1 MIFCLNLKKADR
13 YRVDGLLTLKE
24 ASCQIVI
31 WLFFICFR
39 PFLYRYS
46 VRNVAM
52 VVVAA
57 VALSSATYA
66 WFVSNNQ
73 VTATTTQISAQ
84 SNAAYLLIEAG
95 SKTTTNSTTS
105 DTAAETVGTGSGQT
119 YADAALYPAQWKN
132 NFDASKTTTGDK
144 IYQFETAYASD
155 KTKANEKTGTRFAVG
170 DPSAAVTA
178 DYALLNTFYVGTGTY
193 DGEFTNLKVSNMT
206 VTATEDASLKTAM
219 RLLIMAY
226 APDGSGNYGTTPT
239 SWVVAKYNDGTT
251 ATIESQSLTGEGTA
265 GVVYIRTFMK
275 LPISIR
281 MAKTGWLQNL
291 VRITR

>member
-1 MIFCLNLKKADR
+1 MQETNTKSLKKQLAAAIAM
-13 YRVDGLLTLKE
+13 LL
-24 ASCQIVI
+24 
-31 WLFFICFR
+31 
-39 PFLYRYS
+39 
-46 VRNVAM
+46 VA
-52 VVVAA
+52 VVALGTA
-57 VALSSATYA
+57 SYA

-95 SKTTTNSTTS
+95 SKTTTESTNS

-119 YADAALYPAQWKN
+119 YADAALYPAQWEN
-132 NFDASKTTTGDK
+132 NFDASKTTSGNK

-155 KTKANEKTGTRFAVG
+155 KTKPDEKTDTRFAVG
-170 DPSAAVTA
+170 NPSEAVGK

-206 VTATEDASLKTAM
+206 VTATEDKSLKTAM

-226 APDGSGNYGTTPT
+226 APNESGNYGTTPT

-265 GVVYIRTFMK
+265 GVVYAPQFGKSEGDVKIEIYAYYDGSDTQVYTTNLEQLTVCGATVTFDATPK
-275 LPISIR
+275 EF
-281 MAKTGWLQNL
+281 K
-291 VRITR
+291 

>member
-1 MIFCLNLKKADR
+1 MNVKALR
-13 YRVDGLLTLKE
+13 KQLM
-24 ASCQIVI
+24 AAI
-31 WLFFICFR
+31 
-39 PFLYRYS
+39 
-46 VRNVAM
+46 AM

-155 KTKANEKTGTRFAVG
+155 KTAATEKDKTRFAVG
-170 DPSAAVTA
+170 NPSVAVTA

-206 VTATEDASLKTAM
+206 VTATEEASLKTAM

-226 APDGSGNYGTTPT
+226 APTGKDGEGNYTYDSTAT
-239 SWVVAKYNDGTT
+239 SWVVAKYNNGTT
-251 ATIESQSLTGEGTA
+251 ATIESQSLTGDNTA
-265 GVVYIRTFMK
+265 GVVYAPQFGKNEGDVKIEIYAYYDGSDNQVFTTNLAQLTVCGATVTFDSTPK
-275 LPISIR
+275 EF
-281 MAKTGWLQNL
+281 K
-291 VRITR
+291 

>member
-1 MIFCLNLKKADR
+1 MNVKALR
-13 YRVDGLLTLKE
+13 KQLM
-24 ASCQIVI
+24 AAI
-31 WLFFICFR
+31 
-39 PFLYRYS
+39 
-46 VRNVAM
+46 AM

-155 KTKANEKTGTRFAVG
+155 KTAATEKDKTRFAVG
-170 DPSAAVTA
+170 NPSVAVTA

-226 APDGSGNYGTTPT
+226 APDGSGNYGTPPT

-265 GVVYIRTFMK
+265 GVVYAPQFGKSEGDVKIEIYAYYDGADTQVYTTNLTKLTLCGATVTFDATPK
-275 LPISIR
+275 EF
-281 MAKTGWLQNL
+281 K
-291 VRITR
+291 

>member
-1 MIFCLNLKKADR
+1 MNVKALR
-13 YRVDGLLTLKE
+13 KQLMAAIAV
-24 ASCQIVI
+24 
-31 WLFFICFR
+31 
-39 PFLYRYS
+39 
-46 VRNVAM
+46 

-66 WFVSNNQ
+66 WFVSNNR

-265 GVVYIRTFMK
+265 GVVYAPQFGKSEGDVKIEIYAYYDGADTQVYTTNLTKLTLCGATVTFDATPK
-275 LPISIR
+275 EF
-281 MAKTGWLQNL
+281 K
-291 VRITR
+291 

>member
-1 MIFCLNLKKADR
+1 MNVKALR
-13 YRVDGLLTLKE
+13 KQLM
-24 ASCQIVI
+24 AAI
-31 WLFFICFR
+31 
-39 PFLYRYS
+39 
-46 VRNVAM
+46 AM

-251 ATIESQSLTGEGTA
+251 ATIESPSLTGEGTA
-265 GVVYIRTFMK
+265 GVVYAPQFGKSEGDVKIEIYAYYDGADTQVYTTNLTKLTLCGATVTFDATPK
-275 LPISIR
+275 EF
-281 MAKTGWLQNL
+281 K
-291 VRITR
+291 

>member
-1 MIFCLNLKKADR
+1 MNVKALR
-13 YRVDGLLTLKE
+13 KQLM
-24 ASCQIVI
+24 AAI
-31 WLFFICFR
+31 
-39 PFLYRYS
+39 
-46 VRNVAM
+46 AM

-265 GVVYIRTFMK
+265 GVVYAPQFGKSEGDVKIEIYAYYDGADTQVYTTNLTKLTLCGATVTFDATPK
-275 LPISIR
+275 EF
-281 MAKTGWLQNL
+281 K
-291 VRITR
+291 

>member
-1 MIFCLNLKKADR
+1 MNVKALR
-13 YRVDGLLTLKE
+13 KQLM
-24 ASCQIVI
+24 AAI
-31 WLFFICFR
+31 
-39 PFLYRYS
+39 
-46 VRNVAM
+46 AM

-66 WFVSNNQ
+66 WFVSNNR

-265 GVVYIRTFMK
+265 GVVYAPQFGKSEGDVKIEIYAYYDGADTQVYTTNLTKLTLCGATVTFDATPK
-275 LPISIR
+275 EF
-281 MAKTGWLQNL
+281 K
-291 VRITR
+291 

>member
-1 MIFCLNLKKADR
+1 MNVKALR
-13 YRVDGLLTLKE
+13 KQLM
-24 ASCQIVI
+24 AAI
-31 WLFFICFR
+31 
-39 PFLYRYS
+39 
-46 VRNVAM
+46 AM

-66 WFVSNNQ
+66 WFVSNNR

-119 YADAALYPAQWKN
+119 YADAALYPAQWEN

-155 KTKANEKTGTRFAVG
+155 KTAATEKDKTRFAVG
-170 DPSAAVTA
+170 NPSVAVTA

-265 GVVYIRTFMK
+265 GVVYAPQFGKSEGDVKIEIYAYYDGADTQVYTTNLTKLTLCGATVTFDATPK
-275 LPISIR
+275 EF
-281 MAKTGWLQNL
+281 K
-291 VRITR
+291 